1 MRAHLPALA
10 ALAVALAAP
19 SWPSPGKRE
28 GYDTPDRARFE
39 AFLDADPS
47 RRSDYNAFVAMLRDD
62 GLADVV
68 PAWQLWRQGT
78 DWRDAR
84 EPPFAIPPRDVWPA
98 IEPVLGLV
106 RDELVWRVGPVEV
119 VSGWRTPAFN
129 RKAGGAAHSRHLWFE
144 AVDVVPKVAWLRE
157 PLHGVLLGLWERDG
171 EDLGLGLGLY
181 DKIRFHVD
189 THAYRKW

>member
-1 MRAHLPALA
+1 MRTHPIALA
-10 ALAVALAAP
+10 ALSLLLLAP
-19 SWPSPGKRE
+19 TWPSAAKRE
-28 GYDTPDRARFE
+28 GYDTPDRRRFE

-47 RRSDYNAFVAMLRDD
+47 RRVEYDAFVAMLRADD
-62 GLADVV
+62 VADVV

-84 EPPFAIPPRDVWPA
+84 EAPFAIPPRDVWPA
-98 IEPVLGLV
+98 IEPVLVVV
-106 RDELVWRVGPVEV
+106 RDELVFRVGPVEV

-144 AVDVVPKVAWLRE
+144 AIDVVPKVRWLRE
-157 PLHGVLLGLWERDG
+157 PLHGVLRAWWARDG

-181 DKIRFHVD
+181 DKVRFHVD
-189 THAYRKW
+189 THAFRTW